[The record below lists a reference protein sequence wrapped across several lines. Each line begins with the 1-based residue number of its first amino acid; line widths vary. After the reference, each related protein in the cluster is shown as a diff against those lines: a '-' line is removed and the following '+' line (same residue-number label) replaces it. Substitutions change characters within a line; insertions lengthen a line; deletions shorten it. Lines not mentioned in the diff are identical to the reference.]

1 VQSKRTISNVNKSM
15 DSKEIMI
22 PLTESLYVNAS
33 FKDPSKFMVELG
45 TGFYA
50 EKTVKQTVEVRRNA
64 NICV

>member
-1 VQSKRTISNVNKSM
+1 M